1 MVPTLQMNSTGLIRY
16 SNRMLGLVLL
26 LDKHHFQSDLKFKCV
41 STFTKQIAHSSD
53 QVTFATQN
61 AELLRSSVAPS
72 SSRPAAQINRFG
84 LLLLLIK
91 SIRWLLTEALEHPF
105 HII

>member
-1 MVPTLQMNSTGLIRY
+1 MNSTGLIRY

-41 STFTKQIAHSSD
+41 STFSKQIAHSSD

-61 AELLRSSVAPS
+61 AELLRSSGVPS
-72 SSRPAAQINRFG
+72 SGRPRVQINTKCFG
-84 LLLLLIK
+84 LLLLLLK
-91 SIRWLLTEALEHPF
+91 FTEWLLAGL
-105 HII
+105 HIGLVGF